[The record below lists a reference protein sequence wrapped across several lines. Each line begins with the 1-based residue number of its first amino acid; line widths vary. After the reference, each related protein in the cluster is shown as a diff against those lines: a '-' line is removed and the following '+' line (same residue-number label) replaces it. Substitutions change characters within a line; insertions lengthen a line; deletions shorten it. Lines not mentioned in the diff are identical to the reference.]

1 MGGMYARADGMPE
14 EIWKAIYFHYLPV
27 AVENDAPP
35 TKAQLGSAATTWAAV
50 ALADKLDTIVGLFAA
65 GEKPTGSRDPFGLR
79 RAAQGIVRIL
89 VDVRTGVSLAG
100 LVDQAFAGYTRTL
113 QVQND
118 GWRAAV
124 FEFMAERQDHLLERR
139 GFKYDEIRA
148 VIPEFRIGLKPYD
161 TLKRVEALAQV
172 RRAKEFEALAILF
185 KRVKNITKDFRPT
198 RELGFDGLRQALRE
212 PAELALLGE
221 LEQRWPKIAAALQH
235 EHFFEAMTQLAPL
248 HAPVD
253 KFFIDVL
260 VMAQDPL
267 LREAR
272 LALLA
277 TLRDTVLQTSGD
289 ISEIAPEER

>member
-1 MGGMYARADGMPE
+1 MCGRASRSRVWW
-14 EIWKAIYFHYLPV
+14 IRHLPATRGRSRCRTTAGAPQCSNSWPNV
-27 AVENDAPP
+27 RNTCSNDA
-35 TKAQLGSAATTWAAV
+35 GS
-50 ALADKLDTIVGLFAA
+50 G
-65 GEKPTGSRDPFGLR
+65 
-79 RAAQGIVRIL
+79 
-89 VDVRTGVSLAG
+89 
-100 LVDQAFAGYTRTL
+100 
-113 QVQND
+113 
-118 GWRAAV
+118 
-124 FEFMAERQDHLLERR
+124 H
-139 GFKYDEIRA
+139 DEIRA
-148 VIPEFRIGLKPYD
+148 VIPEFKSGLKPYD
-161 TLKRVEALAQV
+161 TAKRVEALAQV

-185 KRVKNITKDFRPT
+185 KRVKNITKEFRPT
-198 RELGFDGLRQALRE
+198 RELGFAGLRQALKE

-260 VMAQDPL
+260 VMAEDPQ

-277 TLRDTVLQTSGD
+277 TLRDTVIQTSGD